1 MTTAREFKA
10 FIADSGGRRGL
21 GTSALL
27 LVIIA
32 FMVFAAV
39 WAAIAEV
46 DDVTRADGRV
56 IPSRQVQVVQA
67 AEGGVIEEIVVR
79 DGDVVAAGDLLFTL
93 DRTILASQ
101 YDQGLQ
107 RAMALRAR
115 ISRLQSQIDG
125 TDLSFAPDILA
136 AAPAVVVTER
146 AHFLGRAAARR
157 ADMAVLERQRDQ
169 RLQELAAVRISLTT
183 AERMLAHI
191 GEEIGMVAPLVRRRM
206 EPETSLI
213 SLRRAESEWMG
224 RRCEAET
231 AVPRVE
237 ASLAEIDQRMD
248 SLERNFRAESLAE
261 LATATAQLAELEPS
275 LPALGQRVTR
285 AEIRSPVRGVVNRVM
300 LTTLGGVATP
310 GQALAEI
317 VPLDETLLIEAYI
330 RPKDIAYIR
339 PDQRV
344 RVKLTAY
351 DYTRYG
357 ALDAR
362 ITRIGASAT
371 PRPNSAARGGPEE
384 HIFIIEA
391 RTEGALLDGDGKP
404 VDIIPG
410 MVAEV
415 DVLAGRK
422 TVLQYLLRPVIR
434 VRDRALQE

>member
-1 MTTAREFKA
+1 
-10 FIADSGGRRGL
+10 
-21 GTSALL
+21 
-27 LVIIA
+27 
-32 FMVFAAV
+32 
-39 WAAIAEV
+39 
-46 DDVTRADGRV
+46 
-56 IPSRQVQVVQA
+56 
-67 AEGGVIEEIVVR
+67 
-79 DGDVVAAGDLLFTL
+79 
-93 DRTILASQ
+93 
-101 YDQGLQ
+101 
-107 RAMALRAR
+107 
-115 ISRLQSQIDG
+115 
-125 TDLSFAPDILA
+125 
-136 AAPAVVVTER
+136 
-146 AHFLGRAAARR
+146 
-157 ADMAVLERQRDQ
+157 
-169 RLQELAAVRISLTT
+169 
-183 AERMLAHI
+183 
-191 GEEIGMVAPLVRRRM
+191 
-206 EPETSLI
+206 
-213 SLRRAESEWMG
+213 MG
-224 RRCEAET
+224 RRSEAET

-391 RTEGALLDGDGKP
+391 RTEGALLDGAGVP